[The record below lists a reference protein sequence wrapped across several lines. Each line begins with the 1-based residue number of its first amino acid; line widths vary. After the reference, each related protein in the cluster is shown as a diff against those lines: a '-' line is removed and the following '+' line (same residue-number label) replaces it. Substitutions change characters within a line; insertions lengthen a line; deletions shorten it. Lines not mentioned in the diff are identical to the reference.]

1 MNLQQKIQV
10 GLGAL
15 LILGGAA
22 TAILIPG
29 AGLGIAGVLIP
40 SGIAVAGFSN
50 TVTNAVKNTLAG
62 NSIVDKNATAKIPD
76 VSAIQVQEPKR

>member
-1 MNLQQKIQV
+1 MNTQQVIQV

-22 TAILIPG
+22 VAVFVPV

-50 TVTNAVKNTLAG
+50 TVTKAVTKQL
-62 NSIVDKNATAKIPD
+62 S
-76 VSAIQVQEPKR
+76 

>member
-1 MNLQQKIQV
+1 MNLQQKIQL

-22 TAILIPG
+22 TAVLIPG

-50 TVTNAVKNTLAG
+50 TVTKAIGSALSS
-62 NSIVDKNATAKIPD
+62 NSIVASGATDKIPK
-76 VSAIQVQEPKR
+76 P

>member
-22 TAILIPG
+22 CAVVIPG

-50 TVTNAVKNTLAG
+50 TVTKAVA
-62 NSIVDKNATAKIPD
+62 NSIAKI
-76 VSAIQVQEPKR
+76 

>member
-1 MNLQQKIQV
+1 MNLQQKIQL

-15 LILGGAA
+15 LILGGA
-22 TAILIPG
+22 TVAIIIPG

-50 TVTNAVKNTLAG
+50 TVTKAIGSALG
-62 NSIVDKNATAKIPD
+62 SNSIVAPGATNQIPK
-76 VSAIQVQEPKR
+76 P

>member
-1 MNLQQKIQV
+1 MKTSQIVQLS
-10 GLGAL
+10 LGTL

-22 TAILIPG
+22 TAVLIPG

-50 TVTNAVKNTLAG
+50 TVAKAISNTLSS
-62 NSIVDKNATAKIPD
+62 NSIVASGATDKIPK
-76 VSAIQVQEPKR
+76 P

>member
-1 MNLQQKIQV
+1 MNTQAIVQLS
-10 GLGAL
+10 LGAL

-22 TAILIPG
+22 TAVLIPG

-50 TVTNAVKNTLAG
+50 TITKAVSDTL
-62 NSIVDKNATAKIPD
+62 KK
-76 VSAIQVQEPKR
+76 